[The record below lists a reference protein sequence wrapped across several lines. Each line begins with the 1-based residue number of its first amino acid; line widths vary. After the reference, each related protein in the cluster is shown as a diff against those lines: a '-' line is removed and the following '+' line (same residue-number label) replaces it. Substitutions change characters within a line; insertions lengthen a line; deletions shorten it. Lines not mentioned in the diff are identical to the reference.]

1 MIWETRWEIFI
12 FRMNSENFLLLEF
25 QPFHTKNCHD
35 FPKKLKWH
43 IEVKIEI
50 QKFWEFILDKRNSA
64 GDFEFLFS
72 RNWLY
77 LLSFEMS
84 SSGTMLNLIIMK
96 FSQKKSEKKNEK
108 NIEILNSLNF
118 LRNYFDS
125 DLKSLFWFY
134 LFDFKF

>member
-1 MIWETRWEIFI
+1 MRNSVEDFYIKDE
-12 FRMNSENFLLLEF
+12 FRELSISLFLIM
-25 QPFHTKNCHD
+25 PIYAKNCHD
-35 FPKKLKWH
+35 FL
-43 IEVKIEI
+43 
-50 QKFWEFILDKRNSA
+50 FWEFIQDIKNWA

-96 FSQKKSEKKNEK
+96 FSKKKIRKKNEK